1 MGSVEGDNGAGFGGR
16 RLRRALRGLTGWDG
30 SKVIASLVTEAVDFS
45 HGRPL
50 PDDINLV
57 AISREPLQQNLSSV
71 GR

>member
-1 MGSVEGDNGAGFGGR
+1 MID
-16 RLRRALRGLTGWDG
+16 
-30 SKVIASLVTEAVDFS
+30 SLVSEAVDFS

-50 PDDINLV
+50 PDGINLV